1 MAALPCAGS
10 STVNSHAEA
19 SEARSPIRRLPGRF
33 RHKADLA
40 ETRDVATGSF
50 HYMPQL
56 LVCLRIS
63 VAAAALVLLSDLR
76 SSRAAP
82 DESLLGKAENYPVA
96 PALSRSREER
106 YRVGSFSA
114 LDTLGTS
121 CSLSPASIP
130 LPMPTA
136 PLINFNYHFRGTA
149 LTLDDYMN
157 RQRATAVL
165 VVHDGQ
171 IVAER
176 YNYDRTPDMRM
187 LSNSMAKTITALGLV
202 KAREDGLIGS
212 FDDTVAKYVPELD
225 GTLYGGTRIV
235 SLMRMA
241 SGARYV
247 EDYTP
252 TDDRAKH
259 NRITRQQGN
268 IAAARSVKDRVDPEG
283 TQFNYAGAQTQ
294 VLGLVLRAA
303 TRRTL
308 CDYLDEEIWQPIGAQ
323 AHASWMVNAADRM
336 EIAQGDFNATVRD
349 YARLGMMLANDGM
362 VGGRQVVS
370 ADSLLDMTDASRQP
384 PAFRPGIM
392 RWHNST
398 YYGYGFQVWLLP
410 GSHRR
415 FVLQGIYGQAL
426 YVDPALKLVMVHT
439 AVGKDASG
447 DASGA
452 HLGAERDALFRG
464 LVAHYGRW

>member
-1 MAALPCAGS
+1 MP
-10 STVNSHAEA
+10 
-19 SEARSPIRRLPGRF
+19 RF
-33 RHKADLA
+33 LA
-40 ETRDVATGSF
+40 
-50 HYMPQL
+50 
-56 LVCLRIS
+56 CLRIGL
-63 VAAAALVLLSDLR
+63 AAAALVLLSDVR
-76 SSRAAP
+76 SSSAAP
-82 DESLLGKAENYPVA
+82 EESNLGKAEGYPVA

-114 LDTLGTS
+114 LDTLGPS
-121 CSLSPASIP
+121 CSLAPASIP
-130 LPMPTA
+130 LPLPTA
-136 PLINFNYHFRGTA
+136 TPVNFNYSFRGTA
-149 LTLDDYMN
+149 FTLDDYMT

-165 VVHDGQ
+165 ALHDGQ

-176 YNYDRTPDMRM
+176 YNYDRTPAMRM

-202 KAREDGLIGS
+202 KALEDGLIGS
-212 FDDTVAKYVPELD
+212 FDDRAAKYVPELD
-225 GTLYGGTRIV
+225 GTLYGGTKIV

-252 TDDRAKH
+252 TDDRAKY
-259 NRITRQQGN
+259 NWITQKKGN
-268 IAAARSVKDRVDPEG
+268 IAAAKSVMDRADPEG

-303 TRRTL
+303 THRTI
-308 CDYLDEEIWQPIGAQ
+308 CDYLDEKIWQPIGAQ
-323 AHASWMVNAADRM
+323 AKASWMLNAADKM

-349 YARLGMMLANDGM
+349 YARLGLMLANDGM
-362 VGGRQVVS
+362 VSGRQVVS
-370 ADSLLDMTDASRQP
+370 AKSLLDMTDASRQP

-392 RWHNST
+392 RWHDST

-415 FVLQGIYGQAL
+415 FVLQGVYGQAL
-426 YVDPALKLVMVHT
+426 YVDPELKLVMVHT
-439 AVGKDASG
+439 AVGKDAAG
-447 DASGA
+447 DASGV

-464 LVAHYGRW
+464 IVAHYGRW

>member
-1 MAALPCAGS
+1 M
-10 STVNSHAEA
+10 
-19 SEARSPIRRLPGRF
+19 PGL
-33 RHKADLA
+33 LA
-40 ETRDVATGSF
+40 
-50 HYMPQL
+50 
-56 LVCLRIS
+56 CLRIAF
-63 VAAAALVLLSDLR
+63 AAASLVLAFDVR

-82 DESLLGKAENYPVA
+82 DESLLGKAGFYPVA
-96 PALSRSREER
+96 PSLGQSREER

-114 LDTLGTS
+114 LDTLGRS
-121 CSLSPASIP
+121 CALAPASVPRP
-130 LPMPTA
+130 LPTA
-136 PLINFNYHFRGTA
+136 TPVNFTYRFRGTA
-149 LTLDDYMN
+149 FTLDDYMN

-165 VVHDGQ
+165 MLHDGQ
-171 IVAER
+171 IVGER

-202 KAREDGLIGS
+202 KAREEGLIGS
-212 FDDTVAKYVPELD
+212 FDDKVAKYVPELD

-241 SGARYV
+241 SGAQYV
-247 EDYTP
+247 EDYTA

-268 IAAARSVKDRVDPEG
+268 IAAAKSVTNRADPEG
-283 TQFNYAGAQTQ
+283 TRFNYAGAQTQ

-308 CDYLDEEIWQPIGAQ
+308 CDYVGEKIWQPIGAQ
-323 AHASWMVNAADRM
+323 AKASWLLNAADRM

-349 YARLGMMLANDGM
+349 YARLGLMLANDGM

-370 ADSLLDMTDASRQP
+370 AESLLDMTDASRQP

-392 RWHNST
+392 RWHDST

-415 FVLQGIYGQAL
+415 FVLLGVYGQAL
-426 YVDPALKLVMVHT
+426 YVDPELKLVMVHT
-439 AVGKDASG
+439 AVGKDAAG
-447 DASGA
+447 DASGT

-464 LVAHYGRW
+464 IVAHYGRW